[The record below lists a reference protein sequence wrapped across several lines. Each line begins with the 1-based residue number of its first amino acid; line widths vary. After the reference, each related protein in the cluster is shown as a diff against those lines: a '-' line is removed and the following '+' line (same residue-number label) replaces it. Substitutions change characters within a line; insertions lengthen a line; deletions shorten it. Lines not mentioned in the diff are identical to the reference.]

1 MFWDAREVR
10 RKSAKNLALELHE
23 AGVPASYA
31 PQFQVDFE
39 LTDRKTK
46 ALAKELARL
55 EAEECEV
62 KVIRGH
68 SVREVALEMY
78 EGGWTASWAPQFQA
92 DYELTDGETKALEK
106 ELRLIETEMG
116 K

>member
-31 PQFQVDFE
+31 PQFQ
-39 LTDRKTK
+39 
-46 ALAKELARL
+46 
-55 EAEECEV
+55 
-62 KVIRGH
+62 
-68 SVREVALEMY
+68 
-78 EGGWTASWAPQFQA
+78 A

-106 ELRLIETEMG
+106 ELRLIEAEMG